1 MQYRVSLT
9 ARAVKDLDSIF
20 QFIQA
25 EQSEKAATWFNGL
38 NEALRS
44 LSSLPHRAPV
54 TPENSALR
62 HLLYGSKPNLY
73 RVIYFAD
80 DTKKTVTVLTI
91 RQRLSQPKQSGSDP
105 RPLNPSPQ
113 LDRNPRENS

>member
-20 QFIQA
+20 QFIQT

-38 NEALRS
+38 HEALTT
-44 LSSLPHRAPV
+44 LSSLPHRAPA

-62 HLLYGSKPNLY
+62 HLLYGSKPNIY

-91 RQRLSQPKQSGSDP
+91 RHGARKPI
-105 RPLNPSPQ
+105 
-113 LDRNPRENS
+113 

>member
-1 MQYRVSLT
+1 MQFHVSLT
-9 ARAVKDLDSIF
+9 ARAAKDLDSIF

-25 EQSEKAATWFNGL
+25 EQSEMAATWFNGL
-38 NEALRS
+38 HEALTS

-62 HLLYGSKPNLY
+62 HLLYGSKPNVY
-73 RVIYFAD
+73 RIIYITD

-91 RQRLSQPKQSGSDP
+91 RHGARKPI
-105 RPLNPSPQ
+105 
-113 LDRNPRENS
+113 E

>member
-20 QFIQA
+20 QFIQT

-38 NEALRS
+38 QRS
-44 LSSLPHRAPV
+44 PKDPLVPCLTERPPHPKTLLFGTSSTA
-54 TPENSALR
+54 A
-62 HLLYGSKPNLY
+62 SKPNIY
-73 RVIYFAD
+73 RVIYLTD

-91 RQRLSQPKQSGSDP
+91 RHGARKPIRIRRATQI
-105 RPLNPSPQ
+105 
-113 LDRNPRENS
+113 